1 MLKNKIKS
9 QKGITMVSLVIY
21 VASFLTVT
29 LLIGYITT
37 FFYNNVD
44 VLNSTAGGAAD
55 YNMLCTYIKNECKTA
70 GNCTELSN
78 HFVRK
83 NSIVYYKGNGHVIA
97 VANNVTDFKIEEGDK
112 ATKAKLVVTI
122 NNVTYGNIFLID

>member
-55 YNMLCTYIKNECKTA
+55 YNMLCTYIKKECKTVT
-70 GNCTELSN
+70 NYSDLTK
-78 HFVRK
+78 HFERK
-83 NSIVYYKGNGHVIA
+83 NSIVYYKDSSHVIA
-97 VANNVTDFKIEEGDK
+97 IANNVSDFKLEGID
-112 ATKAKLVVTI
+112 TKRAKLVITI
-122 NNVTYGNIFLID
+122 NNITYGNIFVID